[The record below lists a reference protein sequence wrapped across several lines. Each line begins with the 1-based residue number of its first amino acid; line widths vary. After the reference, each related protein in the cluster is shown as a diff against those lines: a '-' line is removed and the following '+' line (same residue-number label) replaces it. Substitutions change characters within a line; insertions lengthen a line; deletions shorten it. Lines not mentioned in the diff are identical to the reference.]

1 MAEAAATALA
11 RPAPKAGPTGLWVA
25 PPLLI
30 LAVIFFYPLSLI
42 VRQSLGDSGVLSLQH
57 FQEVLSSRQFLDGL
71 YYTIVIAV
79 SATIGCLVLGF
90 VLSLTIAFV
99 PFPGAKMAA
108 RLIDT
113 IIAFPTFLVTLAF
126 TFIYG

>member
-11 RPAPKAGPTGLWVA
+11 PPAPKAGPTGLWVA

-57 FQEVLSSRQFLDGL
+57 F
-71 YYTIVIAV
+71 
-79 SATIGCLVLGF
+79 
-90 VLSLTIAFV
+90 
-99 PFPGAKMAA
+99 
-108 RLIDT
+108 
-113 IIAFPTFLVTLAF
+113 
-126 TFIYG
+126 